1 MRTVHHFL
9 YATILFS
16 WTFSAH
22 AGDLGWYRWEGDERI
37 QFGGFVYGM
46 NAIQII
52 DSDEG
57 ADRRVVYGDRFGS
70 VRVLRLKKEGFRE
83 EWVSDPLRS
92 AIAQV
97 FVEDIDRDGKLEIMA
112 YTEVGDIAI
121 YKADDYKVV
130 WQIERDEYD
139 GISSMLVENVD
150 EDPQLELVFSASKVV
165 DVENFQ
171 TLGAGTREQQERA
184 REIAASRLFIF
195 DCLNLFVEWE
205 SELGLFAQR
214 MVTGDLDAD
223 GNLELALN
231 TGFVVDLNYRSVE
244 WSFPEG
250 FGLEIG
256 YADID
261 GDGIPELIGES
272 QSPVPPRRFL
282 RFFDVD
288 LQAENFLFSR
298 R

>member
-1 MRTVHHFL
+1 
-9 YATILFS
+9 
-16 WTFSAH
+16 
-22 AGDLGWYRWEGDERI
+22 
-37 QFGGFVYGM
+37 
-46 NAIQII
+46 
-52 DSDEG
+52 
-57 ADRRVVYGDRFGS
+57 
-70 VRVLRLKKEGFRE
+70 VLRLKKEGFLE

-171 TLGAGTREQQERA
+171 TPGAGTREQQERA